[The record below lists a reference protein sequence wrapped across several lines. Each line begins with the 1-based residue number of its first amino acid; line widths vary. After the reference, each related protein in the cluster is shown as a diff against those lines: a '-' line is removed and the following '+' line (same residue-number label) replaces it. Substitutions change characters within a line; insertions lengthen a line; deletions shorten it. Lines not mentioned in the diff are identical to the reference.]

1 MICLRTMSLL
11 WPEEATRRIPM
22 TEQEL
27 ITELQGFVKA
37 KVEAHLAAWS
47 LADIASLDAT
57 EALARRVIRPVAE
70 SCFDG
75 WKAVLE
81 RVALELA
88 LSCPS
93 CGRPRKCKRRA
104 EDPMQVQVLGVD
116 LGVHK
121 LYLECGHCDAPGVS
135 ITRLL
140 TGLSSNDTSTE
151 LELVASYSSAEHTY
165 KQASQELEV
174 HHGQAVERTKVRRM
188 ALAVEAEALEYAEQQ
203 RRDALDVVSGEART
217 VGVERLMVQGDGGVV
232 RTGRLVE
239 CEPGDE
245 SYGKTMA
252 KREGPRRKREVQN
265 REVITLDV
273 RRPGAVEPSGLDV
286 VVPCEAEEGER
297 AMRMLATAARSGLG
311 DATLV
316 LGLGDLGSQLPESF
330 DEAFVGYRA
339 IYSGDWKHARNYVEG
354 AKAVLTGTE
363 VDRWQQGM
371 LDAVWGRDQ
380 DRRDALLDEA
390 RERRVAEL
398 PANLE
403 RCPVQALTSYLRNNW
418 ERMQAARFKA
428 MGVDFVSARAE
439 AQVRERTKRRFAVAG
454 AWRQENLEGK
464 ATLRAI
470 IDEGHW
476 PQFCTWVRARRRDR
490 FQSQLMERLEQAVLQ
505 GRLSSGQVATALGSS
520 EAGAEPVGE
529 AA

>member
-1 MICLRTMSLL
+1 
-11 WPEEATRRIPM
+11 M
-22 TEQEL
+22 TEPEL
-27 ITELQGFVKA
+27 ITDLQGFVKA
-37 KVEAHLAAWS
+37 SVEDHLASWP
-47 LADIASLDAT
+47 LADLASLDVT
-57 EALARRVIRPVAE
+57 ELLARRVLRPLAE
-70 SCFDG
+70 ACFEA

-81 RVALELA
+81 RAALELA
-88 LSCPS
+88 RMCPG
-93 CGRPRKCKRRA
+93 CGRPRKCKWRS
-104 EDPMQVQVLGVD
+104 EDLMHVQVLGLDFDVP
-116 LGVHK
+116 K
-121 LYLECGHCDAPGVS
+121 LYLECSHCEAPGVS
-135 ITRLL
+135 ITKLL
-140 TGLSSNDTSTE
+140 TGLSSHDASTE
-151 LELVASYSSAEHTY
+151 LELVASYSAAEHTY

-174 HHGQAVERTKVRRM
+174 HHGQVVERTKVRRM
-188 ALAVEAEALEYAEQQ
+188 ALTVESEALEYAEQQ
-203 RRDALDVVSGEART
+203 RREALELVSGEART

-232 RTGRLVE
+232 RTGRLVK
-239 CEPGDE
+239 CEPEDE
-245 SYGKTMA
+245 GYGKTMA

-273 RRPGAVEPSGLDV
+273 REPGAVAPSGLDV
-286 VVPCEAEEGER
+286 VVPCEAEEGAR
-297 AMRMLATAARSGLG
+297 PMRMLATAARSGLG

-330 DEAFVGYRA
+330 DEAFVGHRA

-363 VDRWQQGM
+363 VDRWQRDM

-380 DRRDALLDEA
+380 GRRDALLAEA
-390 RERRVAEL
+390 KKRRVEVL
-398 PANLE
+398 PAHLE

-418 ERMQAARFKA
+418 ERMHAAQFKA

-439 AQVRERTKRRFAVAG
+439 AQVRERTKRRFAVPG

-476 PQFCTWVRARRRDR
+476 TQFCTWVRARRQGR
-490 FQSQLMERLEQAVLQ
+490 FQCQLMERLEQAVRQ
-505 GRLSSGQVATALGSS
+505 GRLSSGHVAKALGAS

-529 AA
+529 TE